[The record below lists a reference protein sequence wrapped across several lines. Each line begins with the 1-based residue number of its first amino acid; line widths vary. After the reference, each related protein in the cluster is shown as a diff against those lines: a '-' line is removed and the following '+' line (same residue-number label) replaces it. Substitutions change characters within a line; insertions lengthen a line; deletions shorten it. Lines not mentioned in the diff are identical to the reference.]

1 MGEEASAGVETAPRC
16 HTKIRTETLPF
27 SSVQFGLTIYP
38 EKIEREIFLFLFYI
52 DFYRLPL
59 YSEACEYVYCSYLL
73 IIILICSS
81 LSCCT
86 LLCRSV
92 SMKTEIKVKQLL
104 MLLV

>member
-1 MGEEASAGVETAPRC
+1 MGEEASAGVATAPRS

-52 DFYRLPL
+52 DFFRLPL
-59 YSEACEYVYCSYLL
+59 NFEACAYVYCSYLL

-86 LLCRSV
+86 LLYRSV
-92 SMKTEIKVKQLL
+92 SMKTEIKVK
-104 MLLV
+104 